1 MARGQM
7 PSRPQN
13 LSERP
18 PRPGRRRRSAPT
30 FKMPLPVLENTM
42 SMQAMAAA
50 MQRIEA
56 VLERRP
62 EKGLHD
68 DAPATASW
76 QGGTRVLTRH
86 GNGTDLATDMP
97 PEFAGSGDDVT
108 PGWLF
113 RAGIASCAT
122 TSIALQA
129 ANQGISLSRLE
140 VKVSSRSDLRGVFGM
155 TDVQGELVPAGPLD
169 VELSVRIAADDVSAD
184 RLRALVES
192 SCQCSYVPA
201 AVRRATPLAVRI
213 DVGGD

>member
-1 MARGQM
+1 
-7 PSRPQN
+7 
-13 LSERP
+13 
-18 PRPGRRRRSAPT
+18 
-30 FKMPLPVLENTM
+30 M

-56 VLERRP
+56 VLQRRP

-76 QGGTRVLTRH
+76 QSGTRVLSRH
-86 GNGTDLATDMP
+86 GNGTEVATDMP
-97 PEFAGSGDDVT
+97 PEFAGGGGVT

-113 RAGIASCAT
+113 RAGIAACAT

-129 ANQGISLSRLE
+129 ASQGISLSRLE

-155 TDVQGELVPAGPLD
+155 TDGQGELVPAGPLD
-169 VELSVRIAADDVSAD
+169 VDLFVRIAADDVAPD

-192 SCQCSYVPA
+192 TCRCSPIPD

-213 DVGGD
+213 EVAATGAGP

>member
-1 MARGQM
+1 
-7 PSRPQN
+7 
-13 LSERP
+13 
-18 PRPGRRRRSAPT
+18 
-30 FKMPLPVLENTM
+30 M

-56 VLERRP
+56 VLQRRP

-76 QGGTRVLTRH
+76 QSGTRVLSRH
-86 GNGTDLATDMP
+86 GNGTEVATDMP
-97 PEFAGSGDDVT
+97 PEFAGSGDGVT

-113 RAGIASCAT
+113 RAGIAACAT
-122 TSIALQA
+122 TSIALRA
-129 ANQGISLSRLE
+129 ASQGISLTRLE

-169 VELSVRIAADDVSAD
+169 VELFVCIAADGVAPD

-192 SCQCSYVPA
+192 TCQCSPIPA

>member
-1 MARGQM
+1 
-7 PSRPQN
+7 
-13 LSERP
+13 
-18 PRPGRRRRSAPT
+18 
-30 FKMPLPVLENTM
+30 M

-50 MQRIEA
+50 MQRIEG
-56 VLERRP
+56 VLQRRP

-86 GNGTDLATDMP
+86 GNGTETTTDMP
-97 PEFAGSGDDVT
+97 PEFAGSGNDVT

-113 RAGIASCAT
+113 RAGIAACAT

-129 ANQGISLSRLE
+129 ANQGIALSRLE
-140 VKVSSRSDLRGVFGM
+140 VKASSRSDLRGVFGM
-155 TDVQGELVPAGPLD
+155 TDLDGQVVPAGPLD
-169 VELSVRIAADDVSAD
+169 VELSVRIAADGVAPD

-192 SCQCSYVPA
+192 TCRCSPIPD

-213 DVGGD
+213 DLGSD

>member
-1 MARGQM
+1 
-7 PSRPQN
+7 
-13 LSERP
+13 
-18 PRPGRRRRSAPT
+18 
-30 FKMPLPVLENTM
+30 M

-56 VLERRP
+56 VLQRRP

-76 QGGTRVLTRH
+76 QSGTRVLSRH
-86 GNGTDLATDMP
+86 GNGTEVATDMP
-97 PEFAGSGDDVT
+97 PEFAGSGDGVT

-113 RAGIASCAT
+113 RAGIAACAT

-129 ANQGISLSRLE
+129 ANQGIALSRLE
-140 VKVSSRSDLRGVFGM
+140 VKASSRSDLRGVFGM
-155 TDVQGELVPAGPLD
+155 TDLDGQVVPAGPLD
-169 VELSVRIAADDVSAD
+169 VELSVRIAADGVAPD

-192 SCQCSYVPA
+192 TCRCSPIPD

-213 DVGGD
+213 DLGSD

>member
-1 MARGQM
+1 M
-7 PSRPQN
+7 P
-13 LSERP
+13 
-18 PRPGRRRRSAPT
+18 
-30 FKMPLPVLENTM
+30 ENTM

-56 VLERRP
+56 VLQRRP

-76 QGGTRVLTRH
+76 QSGTRVLSRH
-86 GNGTDLATDMP
+86 GNGTEVATDMP
-97 PEFAGSGDDVT
+97 PEFAGSGDGVT

-113 RAGIASCAT
+113 RAGIAACAT
-122 TSIALQA
+122 TSIALRA
-129 ANQGISLSRLE
+129 ASQGISLTRLE
-140 VKVSSRSDLRGVFGM
+140 VKVSSHSDLRGVFGM

-169 VELSVRIAADDVSAD
+169 VELFVCIAADGVAPD

-192 SCQCSYVPA
+192 TCQCSPIPA

-213 DVGGD
+213 DVSGD